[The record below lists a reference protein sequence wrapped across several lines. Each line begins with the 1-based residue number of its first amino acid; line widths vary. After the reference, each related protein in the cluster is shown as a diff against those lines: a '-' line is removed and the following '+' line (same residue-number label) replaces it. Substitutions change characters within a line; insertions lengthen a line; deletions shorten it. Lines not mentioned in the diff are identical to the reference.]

1 MPSSLHLSRIE
12 DVQLIRFRVDDVY
25 RDVFLK
31 VYFNDTPVLSQK
43 KRVLAPGEM
52 EQVRFKKEQIAAFP
66 RLEKITLQI
75 EKEAG

>member
-1 MPSSLHLSRIE
+1 MC
-12 DVQLIRFRVDDVY
+12 